1 MKKIDMKRY
10 CLKCYRGCETL
21 EGLIAADGHCSKFQ
35 TEDDIEVWNGLC
47 AYQTI
52 STHFEGSILEQ
63 ATENERKKYF
73 AHLKKTNP
81 KRFVFWKNH
90 LTKKGILI

>member
-21 EGLIAADGHCSKFQ
+21 EGLIAADGHCTK
-35 TEDDIEVWNGLC
+35 DDIESWNGLC

-52 STHFEGSILEQ
+52 SIQREGSILSQ